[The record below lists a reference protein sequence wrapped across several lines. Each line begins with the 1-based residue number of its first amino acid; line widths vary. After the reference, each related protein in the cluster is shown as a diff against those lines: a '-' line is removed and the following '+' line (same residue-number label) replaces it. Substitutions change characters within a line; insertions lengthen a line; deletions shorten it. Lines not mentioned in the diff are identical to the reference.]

1 MRCSFIFASI
11 FLAFTW
17 LTGCSEEP
25 PPVRTQ
31 PAGSPKANADPK
43 PAPAP
48 APAPAPV
55 PVAER
60 SPSSEVTV
68 PASTPTANSVSN
80 EPAKPADVGNPQAKA
95 PASGKKIKLSAGVAL
110 PQTMPEGAAMSFS
123 VDYRFTEGLPA
134 ATPYVWVIERSWGEP
149 AKVPVTLDDREG
161 NLMTFVPQ
169 WRPNEGPFQ
178 AHLEDNQ
185 GRLLSDTVELAGQ

>member
-1 MRCSFIFASI
+1 
-11 FLAFTW
+11 
-17 LTGCSEEP
+17 
-25 PPVRTQ
+25 V
-31 PAGSPKANADPK
+31 
-43 PAPAP
+43 
-48 APAPAPV
+48 PV
-55 PVAER
+55 PES
-60 SPSSEVTV
+60 SPSSEVAA
-68 PASTPTANSVSN
+68 PASPSTATPVSN
-80 EPAKPADVGNPQAKA
+80 ESTKPAVVATPQVKT

-110 PQTMPEGAAMSFS
+110 PQSMPAGAAMSFS

-169 WRPNEGPFQ
+169 WRPNDGPFQ

-185 GRLLSDTVELAGQ
+185 GRPLSDTVELAGQ